1 MTMNIQR
8 ITDIY
13 NKAKQL
19 TQESH
24 LSNNDIQNL
33 NIYSELTKAPLETEP
48 QIIKI
53 RWDLYSESEKEKGL
67 YWIEKPKEITP
78 NRQISSW
85 QLSAFYFG
93 LSYQNIS
100 LDDAIVE
107 IEFISRLTQLMSE
120 YNLALT
126 HHDWRFSFLRASNNE
141 QEAHFEDEQLMI
153 IRPDNTTY
161 VMQRK
166 QMEPT
171 TLLLTPH
178 IISIGA
184 ILIIIGIIINYF
196 Y

>member
-48 QIIKI
+48 QFIKI

-67 YWIEKPKEITP
+67 YWIEKQKEITQ

-126 HHDWRFSFLRASNNE
+126 HHDWRFSFLRPSNNE
-141 QEAHFEDEQLMI
+141 QEAQFEDEQLII

-171 TLLLTPH
+171 TVPLTRH

-184 ILIIIGIIINYF
+184 ILIIIGVIINYF